1 MNIRKYLRE
10 ITLPMW
16 ASLAMALLVGG
27 YLTYRALRSQDPLLP
42 LLALTAALVGWVVAI
57 LATPYSPDEER
68 RFSEF
73 AKILSGIVTGFLL
86 SKIGPL
92 LDALTRVPEGGRAA
106 ITQPRVAGEVLI
118 TLASF
123 FIALLFVFGGR
134 QYWSPKSKGK
144 GKAPG
149 TSTRTDTAAKAT

>member
-1 MNIRKYLRE
+1 MDHFKEYLRG

-16 ASLAMALLVGG
+16 ASCIMALVVGG
-27 YLTYRALRSQDPLLP
+27 YLGWRSFTSPDPVLP

-57 LATPYSPDEER
+57 LATPYSKDEKK

-86 SKIGPL
+86 GKIGPL
-92 LDALTRVPEGGRAA
+92 LDALTAVPAGGGGAP
-106 ITQPRVAGEVLI
+106 ITRPHVAEEVLV

-134 QYWSPKSKGK
+134 QYWSPKKRARERPARAK
-144 GKAPG
+144 R
-149 TSTRTDTAAKAT
+149 TRARAG

>member
-1 MNIRKYLRE
+1 MNVRKYLRE

-16 ASLAMALLVGG
+16 GSLAMALLVGG
-27 YLTYRALRSQDPLLP
+27 YLAYRALTSPDPLLP
-42 LLALTAALVGWVVAI
+42 LLALTAALIGWVVAI
-57 LATPYSPDEER
+57 LATPYSDDER
-68 RFSEF
+68 KSFSEF

-92 LDALTRVPEGGRAA
+92 LDALTKVPEGGHAA
-106 ITQPRVAGEVLI
+106 ITQPHVAEEVLV

-134 QYWSPKSKGK
+134 QYWSPKSKAKGK
-144 GKAPG
+144 GTG
-149 TSTRTDTAAKAT
+149 TPAGTDGAQKS